1 MIHSSNKETKKAG
14 FESAALP
21 SSLKKNVHLLE
32 FSSLALELSAS
43 HLRHVDMAQLLK
55 ESGVVDFQERLRVSD
70 VRRLN
75 RKEIFEQYHPAYI
88 RELIRQAQE
97 NAENLRMPQRRW
109 RKMEEESVG

>member
-1 MIHSSNKETKKAG
+1 MIHPSNKQTKRAG
-14 FESAALP
+14 FELAALP
-21 SSLKKNVHLLE
+21 SSLKKNVRLLD
-32 FSSLALELSAS
+32 SSSPALELAAS
-43 HLRHVDMAQLLK
+43 HLRHVDMVQLLK

-75 RKEIFEQYHPAYI
+75 REEIFEQYHPAYI
-88 RELIRQAQE
+88 RELIRQAQG